1 MSNLPSVG
9 TREDRENSSYRVAD
23 APNKTRVAIDIESS
37 IALPITLDASLI
49 AEILSAEDKEEAYT
63 WLDIN
68 SRKLRRKDTITY
80 TAVSVSPTASVVDTF
95 SYVLAAG
102 EYVFTGTTRVTTP

>member
-1 MSNLPSVG
+1 MALPEHVN
-9 TREDRENSSYRVAD
+9 DRNYQSFRDTLTPGKTKVA
-23 APNKTRVAIDIESS
+23 VQIEQDPSEP
-37 IALPITLDASLI
+37 IPITLDASLI
-49 AEILSAEDKEEAYT
+49 AQILSAEDKEEAYT

-68 SRKLRRKDTITY
+68 SRKLRRVDTITY
-80 TAVSVSPTASVVDTF
+80 TAVSVSPTASVIDTF